1 MTALSPR
8 CSFSGTALKTIACI
22 TMLVDHIGASCI
34 EAGILTP
41 GLDIGTLSRDTLSA
55 YPLYRLDRVLRFT
68 GRLAFP
74 LVTLRLEEY
83 PNRKDFLA
91 ALAARITAEKAEA
104 VVMGLPLLDDG
115 TDSLTTR
122 QVRNV
127 TERLKRR
134 VDLPVFYMPELL
146 SSEEAWSDL
155 RDAGLTARK
164 RKAVLDQQAAVR
176 ILASFLAL
184 PPEQR
189 RPA

>member
-1 MTALSPR
+1 
-8 CSFSGTALKTIACI
+8 
-22 TMLVDHIGASCI
+22 MLVDHIGASCI

-41 GLDIGTLSRDTLSA
+41 GLDAGTLSQDTLSA
-55 YPLYRLDRVLRFT
+55 YPLYRLDMVLRFT

-74 LVTLRLEEY
+74 LATLRLEEY
-83 PNRKDFLA
+83 PNRKDFLS
-91 ALAARITAEKAEA
+91 ALAARITAEEAEA
-104 VVMGLPLLDDG
+104 AVMGLPLLDDG

-134 VDLPVFYMPELL
+134 MDLPVFYMPELL

-155 RDAGLTARK
+155 REAGLKARK

>member
-1 MTALSPR
+1 M
-8 CSFSGTALKTIACI
+8 G
-22 TMLVDHIGASCI
+22 VDY
-34 EAGILTP
+34 
-41 GLDIGTLSRDTLSA
+41 GLARTGLAVSD
-55 YPLYRLDRVLRFT
+55 PE

-74 LVTLRLEEY
+74 LVTLRLEEHAG
-83 PNRKDFLA
+83 RKEFLA
-91 ALAARITAEKAEA
+91 ALAARITAEAAGA

-122 QVRNV
+122 QVRNI
-127 TERLKRR
+127 TARLKRR
-134 VDLPVFYMPELL
+134 LDLPVFYMPELL
-146 SSEEAWSDL
+146 SSEEAWADL
-155 RDAGLTARK
+155 REAGVRVGK

>member
-1 MTALSPR
+1 MR
-8 CSFSGTALKTIACI
+8 NDSFRFAFVSNSLPVAQT
-22 TMLVDHIGASCI
+22 V
-34 EAGILTP
+34 
-41 GLDIGTLSRDTLSA
+41 RDYAAARQLHMEI
-55 YPLYRLDRVLRFT
+55 
-68 GRLAFP
+68 RLA
-74 LVTLRLEEY
+74 TMEE
-83 PNRKDFLA
+83 
-91 ALAARITAEKAEA
+91 ALPVARA
-104 VVMGLPLLDDG
+104 LLDDG

-134 VDLPVFYMPELL
+134 MDLPVFYMPELL

-155 RDAGLTARK
+155 REAGLKARK